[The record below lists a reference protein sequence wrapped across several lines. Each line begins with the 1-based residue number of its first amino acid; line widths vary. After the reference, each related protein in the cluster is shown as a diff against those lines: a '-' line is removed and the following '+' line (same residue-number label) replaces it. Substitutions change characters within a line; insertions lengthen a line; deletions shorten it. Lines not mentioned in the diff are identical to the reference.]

1 MKLGAELAEA
11 TGTFALVLAGCGAI
25 IVDAQTQALGTV
37 GIAAVFGLI
46 VGAMIY
52 ATGHL
57 SGAHFNPAV
66 TIAFAATGHFPWRRA
81 PSYITAQI
89 AGALLA
95 AAVLRWSL
103 GNVAELGSTHPS
115 SLVESP
121 GWLLIEFLLT
131 ATLMFV
137 IASVA
142 TDGRAV
148 GTMAG
153 SAIGAT
159 VALDALWGG
168 PLTGAS
174 MNPAR
179 SLGPALVSGDLAH
192 LWGYLL
198 APVLGALAGA
208 YLYEQIRRASK
219 PERRAKEATA

>member
-1 MKLGAELAEA
+1 MKLGPELAEA
-11 TGTFALVLAGCGAI
+11 TGTFALVMAGCGAI
-25 IVDAQTQALGTV
+25 MVDAQTGALGGV
-37 GIAAVFGLI
+37 GISAVFGLI

-66 TIAFAATGHFPWRRA
+66 TLAFAATGHFPWKRV
-81 PSYITAQI
+81 PSYMASQI
-89 AGALLA
+89 LGGLIA
-95 AAVLRWSL
+95 AAALRWSL
-103 GNVAELGSTHPS
+103 GNVADLGTTQPS
-115 SLVESP
+115 PILAQN

-179 SLGPALVSGDLAH
+179 SIAPALMSGNLDH
-192 LWGYLL
+192 LWGYLV
-198 APVLGALAGA
+198 APIFGALAGA
-208 YLYEQIRRASK
+208 FLYERIRAASR
-219 PERRAKEATA
+219 PETHPSEATA